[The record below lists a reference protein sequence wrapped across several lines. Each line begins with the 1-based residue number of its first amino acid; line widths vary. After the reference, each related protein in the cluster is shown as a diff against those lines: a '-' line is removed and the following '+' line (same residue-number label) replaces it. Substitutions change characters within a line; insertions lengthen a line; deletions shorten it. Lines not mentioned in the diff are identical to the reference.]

1 MRFRH
6 ESTANDTS
14 KTAKITVLDVS
25 FAVNS
30 CLNRNFLHLLT
41 LSKSVAWNDTNNSCN
56 INTSTNYSGGVA
68 LKSVAINTHQYQ

>member
-1 MRFRH
+1 MVGAGWDTGAPQKLWVLRTPYPVCTTSQLQKCIKTANKMRFRH

-30 CLNRNFLHLLT
+30 CLNRNFF
-41 LSKSVAWNDTNNSCN
+41 N
-56 INTSTNYSGGVA
+56 IY
-68 LKSVAINTHQYQ
+68 